1 MLRTFIRNASGKAS
15 HVGGAVSYEPVP
27 INTFNQARSAFN
39 IKPKKTQGLV
49 YNPPASISKPSIKTA
64 NAFLPEQ
71 DPRKSLVVGK
81 QYTKEELEN
90 YPIINRYEAAGNR
103 SYEITP
109 DIVEKLISLRKQDPA
124 QWTISKLSKEFDIPQ
139 NKVNVLTGTLEKE
152 MDEEVLTARQLSKK
166 MNKKKRSL
174 LWLRGEF

>member
-1 MLRTFIRNASGKAS
+1 MFRTSIRNASGKAG
-15 HVGGAVSYEPVP
+15 HVGGAVAFEPVP

-64 NAFLPEQ
+64 NAFLPQQ
-71 DPRKSLVVGK
+71 DPRKTLVVGK
-81 QYTKEELEN
+81 QYTKEELEH
-90 YPIINRYEAAGNR
+90 YPVINRYEAAANR

-109 DIVEKLISLRKQDPA
+109 EIVDKLIALRKQDPV

-139 NKVNVLTGTLEKE
+139 NKVNVLTGTLDKQV
-152 MDEEVLTARQLSKK
+152 DEEALTPRQLSKK
-166 MNKKKRSL
+166 LNKKKRNL